1 MPICRLFVL
10 SSPDKK
16 VERTHTIF
24 CDSDSEAISR
34 AAEYLQDGHLIEI
47 RQNTRVVKCLRP
59 EGAG

>member
-1 MPICRLFVL
+1 MPIYRLFVL

-34 AAEYLQDGHLIEI
+34 AADISK
-47 RQNTRVVKCLRP
+47 T
-59 EGAG
+59 AT